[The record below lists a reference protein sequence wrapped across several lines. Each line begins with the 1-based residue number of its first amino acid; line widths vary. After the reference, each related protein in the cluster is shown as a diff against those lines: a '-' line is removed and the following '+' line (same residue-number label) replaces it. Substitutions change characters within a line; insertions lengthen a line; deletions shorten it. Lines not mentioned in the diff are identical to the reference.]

1 MVPINLDMKFE
12 RLETISL
19 IHFPIPLKVSSMNFN
34 INMSLFSAL
43 CLRSQARS
51 GGFYTV
57 KAPFDDG
64 FAGRVANSVELR
76 DKLYLEGAETLEQG
90 QISGLNGLLPGYA
103 GLREIPAACVLASMP
118 QYGTHVPNPKAS
130 RGIVRFLS
138 RLLGLQLDMEELDES
153 VAAADLILEKLAG

>member
-1 MVPINLDMKFE
+1 
-12 RLETISL
+12 
-19 IHFPIPLKVSSMNFN
+19 
-34 INMSLFSAL
+34 MSLFSAL

-57 KAPFDDG
+57 KAPFHDG